1 MLQAAALSL
10 GCRWLDPRRARAW
23 AVAGLGRP
31 TQLVLTRTHAFVL
44 ETRGRGVAPASVL
57 RLALDEDA
65 PLARAVVTEPRGLRA
80 FAVSGDTVFWATDA
94 GDALCAAR
102 HTAPSEPHALATR
115 PGGFTAVQAAP
126 DGAVLALAHSD
137 RSLLRI
143 TNARVATLDPGPVEA
158 FTLDGDWVVFARGGR
173 LWALHLGGGAPTPLC
188 PVSGPVGALV
198 RDGDGVFWSQVTSPR
213 GGLTGSLHRVS
224 RLGGAPTTLASGL
237 HDPRTFAVAA
247 RRVWYAGAHIT
258 PEARFHVLGSVPRA
272 GGSARYDESPV
283 AIEHLVCADDRLYL
297 LGVTRGPQLGVLRRR
312 SA

>member
-1 MLQAAALSL
+1 MLHAAALSL
-10 GCRWLDPRRARAW
+10 GCRWLDPRRPRAW

-57 RLALDEDA
+57 RLGLDEDT
-65 PLARAVVTEPRGLRA
+65 PLARAVVTDPRGIRA
-80 FAVSGDTVFWATDA
+80 FAVTGDTVVWATDTA
-94 GDALCAAR
+94 DALCAAR
-102 HTAPSEPHALATR
+102 HSTPSEPHTLATH
-115 PGGFTAVQAAP
+115 PGGFASPRIAR
-126 DGAVLALAHSD
+126 DGSVLTLAHAN

-143 TNARVATLDPGPVEA
+143 TADRMTPLDPGPVEA
-158 FTLDGDWVVFARGGR
+158 FTLDGDRVIFARGGR
-173 LWALHLGGGAPTPLC
+173 LWALELAGGPPTPLC
-188 PVSGPVGALV
+188 PVSGPVGAIV
-198 RDGDGVFWSQVTSPR
+198 RDGDGVFWSQVTSPP
-213 GGLTGSLHRVS
+213 GELTGSLHRVS
-224 RLGGAPTTLASGL
+224 PRGGAPATLAAGL

-312 SA
+312 PA